1 MATRHD
7 AHAFGRFYERHERLV
22 FGYFVTHTRN
32 VEVSADLTAETFA
45 AALASSRRFRP
56 GPGPAVSWL
65 IAIAHNKLVSSIRRG
80 AVEQR
85 AQRRLG
91 IQDIA
96 LTDADLER
104 IEAQIDSDR
113 SPLEDLLAELPDD
126 QRDAI
131 RAHVLDEDTY
141 DEISRRLG
149 TSQAVVRKR
158 VSRGLHQL
166 RRQIE
171 GD

>member
-1 MATRHD
+1 MLDVVLRDVRVYHAQLSDLREVLDKVVQCVARLRARSSPFVNGD
-7 AHAFGRFYERHERLV
+7 AAFV
-22 FGYFVTHTRN
+22 Q
-32 VEVSADLTAETFA
+32 
-45 AALASSRRFRP
+45 
-56 GPGPAVSWL
+56 
-65 IAIAHNKLVSSIRRG
+65 
-80 AVEQR
+80 VEQR